1 MEIFMNSTDLKG
13 QTIAFAASGG
23 LDSCTITHWL
33 TEQGIKVVAFTA
45 DLAQPDETDFG
56 AIEKRMRACGA
67 VDFVGVPL
75 QKQMAAIGV
84 EGIQA
89 QACYESRYWS
99 TTPFGRQVTV
109 SGIVPEM
116 KKKGLK
122 IFSHGA
128 TGRGNDQVRFQ
139 LITNMLEPEFSTYA
153 PWRDET
159 FLNRFSG
166 RLQMI
171 EYCEQ
176 HGLPIK
182 ASREKPYSTDANLL
196 GLTHEGGKLE
206 SLQTPAHFVTPEM
219 GVWPMQ
225 APDKVEEFTVR
236 FEKGRPV
243 MINGKAVDDLQA
255 MLIANEI
262 GGKHGVGIGL
272 HMVENRFIGVKSR
285 GIYEAPGME
294 LLGTAYGFLLQLILD
309 RRTNEMFT
317 TLSDILT
324 KQLYQGYWNDVA
336 SRMARKG
343 IEETAKLAT
352 GTITV
357 ALYKGSVAYVNA
369 VDVPHS
375 LFTNDGSM
383 EDEGSFDHKDS
394 EGFLGVLGVHARSI
408 AQAGQITGTIQH
420 HSAHDPRVPAWGT
433 ALDGGVD

>member
-1 MEIFMNSTDLKG
+1 MNVNDLKG

-33 TEQGIKVVAFTA
+33 TEQGVKVVAFTA
-45 DLAQPDETDFG
+45 DLAQPDETDFT

-67 VDFVGVPL
+67 VDYVGVPL
-75 QKQMAAIGV
+75 QNQMAEIGI

-89 QACYESRYWS
+89 QTCYESRYWT
-99 TTPFGRQVTV
+99 TTPLGRQVTTA
-109 SGIVPEM
+109 GILPEM
-116 KKKGLK
+116 KKRGLK

-139 LITNMLEPEFSTYA
+139 LITNMLEPTFSVYA
-153 PWRDET
+153 PWRDEA
-159 FLNRFSG
+159 FLKRFGG

-171 EYCEQ
+171 DYCEQ

-219 GVWPMQ
+219 GVWPEQ
-225 APDKVEEFTVR
+225 APDKSETFSVR
-236 FEKGRPV
+236 FEQGVPTY
-243 MINGKAVDDLQA
+243 INSKSVTPLQA
-255 MLIANEI
+255 MLEANQT
-262 GGKHGVGIGL
+262 GGKHGIGIGL
-272 HMVENRFIGVKSR
+272 HMVENRFVGVKSR

-294 LLGTAYGFLLQLILD
+294 LLGTAYAFLLQLVLD
-309 RRTNEMFT
+309 RRAHEMFT
-317 TLSDILT
+317 TLSAQVT

-336 SRMARKG
+336 TRMARKG
-343 IEETAKLAT
+343 LAETAKLAT

-357 ALYKGSVAYVNA
+357 SLYKGVISYVNA
-369 VDVPHS
+369 TDVPHS
-375 LFTNDGSM
+375 LFSSDGSM
-383 EDEGSFDHKDS
+383 ENEGSFDHKDS

-408 AQAGQITGTIQH
+408 ARAGQI
-420 HSAHDPRVPAWGT
+420 R
-433 ALDGGVD
+433 

>member
-1 MEIFMNSTDLKG
+1 MNVKDLKG

-33 TEQGIKVVAFTA
+33 TENGVKVVACTA

-75 QKQMAAIGV
+75 QKEMAEIGI

-89 QACYESRYWS
+89 QTCYESRYWT
-99 TTPFGRQVTV
+99 TTPLGRQVTTA
-109 SGIVPEM
+109 GILPEL
-116 KKKGLK
+116 KKRGLK

-139 LITNMLEPEFSTYA
+139 LITNMLEPSISVYA
-153 PWRDET
+153 PWRDEA
-159 FLNRFSG
+159 FLNRFGG

-171 EYCEQ
+171 DYCEQ
-176 HGLPIK
+176 HGLPIT

-206 SLQTPAHFVTPEM
+206 SLQTPARFVTPEM
-219 GVWPMQ
+219 GVSPEQ
-225 APDKVEEFTVR
+225 APDKSEEFSVR
-236 FEKGRPV
+236 FEYGKPV
-243 MINGKAVDDLQA
+243 VINGKPVDSLKA
-255 MLIANEI
+255 LLVANEI

-272 HMVENRFIGVKSR
+272 HLVENRFVGVKSR

-294 LLGTAYGFLLQLILD
+294 LLGTAYGFLLQLVLD
-309 RRTNEMFT
+309 RRAHEMFT
-317 TLSDILT
+317 TLSATIT

-336 SRMARKG
+336 TRMARQG
-343 IEETAKLAT
+343 IAETAKLAT

-357 ALYKGSVAYVNA
+357 SLYKGGISYVNA
-369 VDVPHS
+369 TDAPHS
-375 LFTNDGSM
+375 LFSNDGSM
-383 EDEGSFDHKDS
+383 EAEGTFDHKDS
-394 EGFLGVLGVHARSI
+394 EGFIAVLGVHARSL
-408 AQAGQITGTIQH
+408 ACAGQIV
-420 HSAHDPRVPAWGT
+420 RK
-433 ALDGGVD
+433 